1 MRKDWKLFT
10 IPVVIIALMLL
21 FATYYASGLPTEE
34 TAESSFSF
42 QQDTRCDYR
51 AYLKPNNLYGE
62 VVSEDETIYM
72 DLAKSIEVNFNLTFE
87 CILQGTIDID
97 YKVKAIL
104 QEPSVVGWKKYIN
117 GMIPAEFNQV
127 ESTSMANLNAK
138 LTYNVSEIS
147 ELIAEI
153 EEEVGYSSNE
163 YQVLTIIELNTT
175 YETDLEKIVKPTV
188 QEITITFTYF
198 GMGGIIEV
206 SAPETHI
213 LGSIVDQTTTEIT
226 SNVLFKNVSLLG
238 LLAWIAIGTTL
249 IVLLYRR
256 NASKQESLP
265 TVQRIMQDYDTI
277 ESKNVPQM
285 PKQVLNSINDL
296 SKLANDY
303 FLRIFHTMIG
313 EKDVFFVVDSGT
325 VYQFIVDGEG
335 EEAPKDN

>member
-1 MRKDWKLFT
+1 MRKDWKVCI
-10 IPVVIIALMLL
+10 IPVVIIALMLF

-42 QQDTRCDYR
+42 QQDTRCDYK
-51 AYLKPNNLYGE
+51 AYLKPNTLYGE
-62 VVSEDETIYM
+62 VVSEGQTIYM
-72 DLAKSIEVNFNLTFE
+72 DLAKTIEVDFNCTFE
-87 CILQGTIDID
+87 CILQGAIDID
-97 YKVKAIL
+97 YKVKVIL
-104 QEPSVVGWKKYIN
+104 QEPSQVGWKKSID
-117 GMIPAEFNQV
+117 GMIPTEFNQV
-127 ESTSMANLNAK
+127 ESTSMAKLNAR

-147 ELIAEI
+147 ELIGEI
-153 EEEVGYSSNE
+153 EGEVGYSSNQ
-163 YQVLTIIELNTT
+163 YQVLTMIELNTT

-188 QEITITFTYF
+188 QEITIAFTYF

-226 SNVLFKNVSLLG
+226 SNVLYRNVSLLG
-238 LLAWIAIGTTL
+238 LLAWIAIGATL

-256 NASKQESLP
+256 TASKQENLP

-277 ESKNVPQM
+277 ESKNAPQM
-285 PKQVLNSINDL
+285 PKQILNSINDL

-303 FLRIFHTMIG
+303 FLRIFHTRIA